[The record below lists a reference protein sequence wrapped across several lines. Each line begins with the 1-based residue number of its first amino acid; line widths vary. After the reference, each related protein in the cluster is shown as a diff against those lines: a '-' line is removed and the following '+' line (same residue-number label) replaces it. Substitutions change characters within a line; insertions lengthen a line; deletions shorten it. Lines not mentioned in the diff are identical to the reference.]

1 MKIWITRLSANQIMF
16 GGLERLKVWWE
27 KPIYLVEK
35 IQEKDRDTPFGYIS
49 EEQGFYKYSNY
60 NYEGWVCFESKGR
73 IPFSFGKIFG
83 YSDGENKELAEFVWN
98 KLCEHFLNEPFD
110 NWDKLEKE
118 GKVYSSD
125 FLLEID
131 LNITMK

>member
-27 KPIYLVEK
+27 KPMYLVEK
-35 IQEKDRDTPFGYIS
+35 IQEKGRDTPFEYYG
-49 EEQGFYKYSNY
+49 EEKGFYKYPQY
-60 NYEGWVCFESKGR
+60 NYEGWTCFESKGR
-73 IPFSFGKIFG
+73 FPFSFGKVFG
-83 YSDGENKELAEFVWN
+83 YGDGENKELAEYVWN

-118 GKVYSSD
+118 GKVQVSE

-131 LNITMK
+131 IKINL